1 MADSSRVII
10 KNSHVIDA
18 TSQEPRE
25 LTVVVEDSDIVDL
38 LPPGSPVS
46 SGDAQEIDL
55 RGSWLLP
62 GLWTFTR
69 TSGAASRT
77 RAGGTRASPS
87 ARHAPDV
94 TA

>member
-46 SGDAQEIDL
+46 
-55 RGSWLLP
+55 
-62 GLWTFTR
+62 
-69 TSGAASRT
+69 
-77 RAGGTRASPS
+77 
-87 ARHAPDV
+87 
-94 TA
+94 TAMHR